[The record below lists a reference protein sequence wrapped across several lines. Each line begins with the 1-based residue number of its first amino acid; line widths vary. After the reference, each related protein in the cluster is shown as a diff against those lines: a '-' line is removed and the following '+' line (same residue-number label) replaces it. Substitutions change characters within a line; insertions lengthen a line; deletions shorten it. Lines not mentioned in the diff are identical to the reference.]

1 MKLIGALLTTLGTA
15 ALALGQVWTL
25 TSADFTQ
32 IDGTL
37 DGITPAA
44 VELRNSKE
52 TEILWPQIVTLEQRS
67 LAATPQ
73 PESLVLYTRDGQRL
87 IGAPVRLESEKLTW
101 RSAWGE
107 FQIALDEVSA
117 WSPANTPP
125 PAASANEDTV
135 ILPNGDVLRGIIEG
149 SGEGLSVSQGTSK
162 TEVKWESARGV
173 SLAKIGDEPPAIA
186 GLRIRLADGSVCLAK
201 SLQLVDG
208 ELKAERASGAPL
220 KLPLRIVQSIQ
231 NEAGRARFM
240 AWLKPAELEYTPF
253 TRFSEETPA
262 RWERLDHVVVDG
274 RTYRD
279 VIELRPKTIYM
290 VASPVDGKF
299 HLQYAC
305 GKAGQ
310 FTDMDLKVSV
320 GKSVVAEVKGIR
332 SAKPGLAIET
342 AVKKGELVRLEV
354 DYGQQLDVQDF
365 LWLLDAAFIAR

>member
-1 MKLIGALLTTLGTA
+1 MGALLTTLGTA
-15 ALALGQVWTL
+15 AFALGQVWTL

-32 IDGTL
+32 VDGTL
-37 DGITPAA
+37 ERITPAA
-44 VELRNSKE
+44 VELSNSKGG
-52 TEILWPQIVTLEQRS
+52 EIPWPQIVTLEQRS
-67 LAATPQ
+67 LAATPT
-73 PESLVLYTRDGQRL
+73 PDALVLYTRDGQKI
-87 IGAPVRLESEKLTW
+87 IGSPVRLESEKLTW

-107 FQIALDEVSA
+107 FQIALNEVSA

-125 PAASANEDTV
+125 PTASANEDTV
-135 ILPNGDVLRGIIEG
+135 VLSNGDVLNGIIEG
-149 SGEGLSVSQGTSK
+149 TGEGLSITQGVAK

-173 SLAKIGDEPPAIA
+173 SLAKIGDEPPAIS

-208 ELKAERASGAPL
+208 ELQAERASGAPL

-231 NEAGRARFM
+231 NEAGRARFL
-240 AWLKPAELEYTPF
+240 AWLKPEELKYTPF
-253 TRFSEETPA
+253 TRFSEESPA
-262 RWERLDHVVVDG
+262 RSERLDQVVIDG

-279 VIELRPKTIYM
+279 VIELRPKTTYT
-290 VASPVDGKF
+290 VQSPVDGKF
-299 HLQYAC
+299 RLQYAC

-320 GKSVVAEVKGIR
+320 GGSVIAENKGIR
-332 SAKPGLAIET
+332 PGNPGQAIEA
-342 AVKKGELVRLEV
+342 AVKKGDLVRLEV